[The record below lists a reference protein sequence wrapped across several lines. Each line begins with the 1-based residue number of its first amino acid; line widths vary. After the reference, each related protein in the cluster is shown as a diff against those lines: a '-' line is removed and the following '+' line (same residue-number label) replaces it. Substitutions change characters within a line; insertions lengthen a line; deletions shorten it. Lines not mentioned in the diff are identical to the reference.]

1 MAGGALI
8 FVQVICGLISLLE
21 PATASLELGVAYPII
36 SIRSVVEL
44 SCREDNFNPANGAQ
58 FRRNNEVITTDSDLV
73 SVVSEGTGTITFS
86 FTQQQ
91 EGVFTCT
98 DQTSTS
104 NAIALAG
111 KYVLHVVLMSISMYV
126 CYNVIALLL
135 ATAQSSTV
143 FLFQLHPVWTTAMSK
158 EIVTSFYQALT
169 VSET

>member
-36 SIRSVVEL
+36 SNRSVVEL
-44 SCREDNFNPANGAQ
+44 SCREGVFRVDGAK
-58 FRRNNEVITTDSDLV
+58 FRRNNTVIITNNGLV

-126 CYNVIALLL
+126 CYV
-135 ATAQSSTV
+135 
-143 FLFQLHPVWTTAMSK
+143 
-158 EIVTSFYQALT
+158 
-169 VSET
+169 